1 MTATAQIGMAG
12 QTPAVT
18 VKSTNPERQKYLQLW
33 DNPAYREVAPG
44 EQLAMH
50 FLTQAKPPRDAELI
64 DFGAGTGRGALMLAL
79 LGALKVQMLD
89 FAPNCLDAEVAEA
102 CKTQPER
109 IKFMVCDLTKEVPV
123 SAAYGYCTDVMEHIP
138 PEHVKRVLRN
148 ILASAQH
155 VFFGIATRPDVMGET
170 IGEELHLT
178 VQPLSW
184 WLQQLTELGAVI
196 HWTGEWEGECAIY
209 CSAWQDAADLIKNGQ
224 VNVDLA
230 IVDQQIKQNFAAGWR
245 HAVPHNAQNR
255 EVVLL
260 AGGPSANEFVG
271 EIKRL
276 REEEGAALITVNGT
290 YDWAIQ
296 HGLKVSAQ
304 IVLDAREFNA
314 RFTRNVQP
322 DCIYLMSSQV
332 HPKTLE
338 GLPHERTYLWHS
350 GISAEAEQMV
360 RDRCE
365 GLFFPVPGG
374 STVLLRAIPLLRMLG
389 FWRLHIFGWDSCVFD
404 GADHHAYRQ
413 PENDGEALVPVTC
426 GGKTFT
432 CTPWM
437 VSQASEFQ
445 DLIKFMGNEVELAVY
460 GDGLIAQ
467 IVKTGA
473 TLAAEAEKG
482 T

>member
-1 MTATAQIGMAG
+1 MTAAAQIGMAG
-12 QTPAVT
+12 QTPG
-18 VKSTNPERQKYLQLW
+18 VKVQSTNPERQKYLQLW
-33 DNPAYREVAPG
+33 ENPNYREVAPG

-109 IKFMVCDLTKEVPV
+109 IKFMVCDLTKQVPV

-138 PEHVKRVLRN
+138 PEQVKRVLRN

-170 IGEELHLT
+170 IGEQLHLT

-184 WLQQLTELGAVI
+184 WVQQLTELGAVI

-209 CSAWQDAADLIKNGQ
+209 CSAWQNAADLVKNGQ
-224 VNVDLA
+224 VNVDLSV
-230 IVDQQIKQNFAAGWR
+230 VDQQVRQNIAAGWR

-260 AGGPSANEFVG
+260 AGGPSANNFVG

-276 REEEGAALITVNGT
+276 REEENAALITVNGS
-290 YDWAIQ
+290 YQWALD
-296 HGLKVSAQ
+296 HGLKPSAQ

-332 HPKTLE
+332 HPATLE

-350 GISAEAEQMV
+350 GISAEAEQLV
-360 RDRCE
+360 RDKCQ
-365 GLFFPVPGG
+365 GLYFPVPGG

-413 PENDGEALVPVTC
+413 PENDGEPLVPVTC

-432 CTPWM
+432 CAPWM

>member
-138 PEHVKRVLRN
+138 PEKVKRVLRN

-178 VQPLSW
+178 PIEFRLLAVLLNNHGKVLTQRQLLSQVW
-184 WLQQLTELGAVI
+184 GPNAVEHSHYLRIYMGHLRQKLEADPARPRHLLTE
-196 HWTGEWEGECAIY
+196 TGIGY
-209 CSAWQDAADLIKNGQ
+209 
-224 VNVDLA
+224 
-230 IVDQQIKQNFAAGWR
+230 
-245 HAVPHNAQNR
+245 
-255 EVVLL
+255 
-260 AGGPSANEFVG
+260 
-271 EIKRL
+271 
-276 REEEGAALITVNGT
+276 
-290 YDWAIQ
+290 
-296 HGLKVSAQ
+296 
-304 IVLDAREFNA
+304 
-314 RFTRNVQP
+314 RF
-322 DCIYLMSSQV
+322 
-332 HPKTLE
+332 
-338 GLPHERTYLWHS
+338 
-350 GISAEAEQMV
+350 
-360 RDRCE
+360 
-365 GLFFPVPGG
+365 
-374 STVLLRAIPLLRMLG
+374 ML
-389 FWRLHIFGWDSCVFD
+389 
-404 GADHHAYRQ
+404 
-413 PENDGEALVPVTC
+413 
-426 GGKTFT
+426 
-432 CTPWM
+432 
-437 VSQASEFQ
+437 
-445 DLIKFMGNEVELAVY
+445 
-460 GDGLIAQ
+460 
-467 IVKTGA
+467 
-473 TLAAEAEKG
+473 
-482 T
+482 